1 MLRITATTLFSI
13 FGLVMSGCEA
23 GSTVES
29 SPAVRP
35 ARLITVSAG
44 DHSTPTQ
51 FVGKVA
57 AAHTVEL
64 GFEIDGTLQQLP
76 LPEGALVQ
84 AGDIIAQLDPER
96 FELALESAQA
106 DHELAEKTLSRVES
120 LKASGTV
127 SQAELDEAVARAKLT
142 GLAVE
147 TAQKD
152 LDDTVLRAPFAGQL
166 IKRLVENFSP
176 VARLSPVIRLAPVE
190 RIEVVIGVPEQLMAR
205 LNPATLSKAAVRF
218 TADSDRLFEA
228 QWLDYEAE
236 ASRDTQTYDVRFSLI
251 DTPPWPVLPGMTA
264 TVLLSMA
271 TPDVS
276 VIQLPISAVQSDA
289 EGNFFVWK
297 VERGTSLVTK
307 RPIEVGVPSR
317 NHVPVL
323 SGLQLGEQ
331 VVAAGGAWLYDG
343 MQVRPLGDG

>member
-1 MLRITATTLFSI
+1 MLRPVFIALWVI
-13 FGLVMSGCEA
+13 AGLSGCGA
-23 GSTVES
+23 DSTVET

-35 ARLITVSAG
+35 ARLITVGAG
-44 DHSTPTQ
+44 DHSAPSQ

-57 AAHTVEL
+57 PAHTVEL
-64 GFEIDGTLQQLP
+64 GFEIDGTLRQLP
-76 LPEGALVQ
+76 LSEGTLVQ
-84 AGDIIAQLDPER
+84 AGDVIAQLNPER

-106 DHELAEKTLSRVES
+106 DHELAEKALSRVES

-166 IKRLVENFSP
+166 TKRLAENFSP

-205 LNPATLSKAAVRF
+205 LNPATLSSAAVRF
-218 TADSDRLFEA
+218 TADPERLFEA
-228 QWLDYEAE
+228 HWLDYEAE
-236 ASRDTQTYDVRFSLI
+236 ASRDTQTYDVRFSLTE
-251 DTPPWPVLPGMTA
+251 TPPWPVLPGMTA

-271 TPDVS
+271 TPDDA
-276 VIQLPISAVQSDA
+276 VIQLPLSAVQSDA
-289 EGNFFVWK
+289 AGNFFAWTVK
-297 VERGTSLVTK
+297 RDTSQVTK

-317 NHVPVL
+317 QQVPVL
-323 SGLQLGEQ
+323 SGLELGEQ
-331 VVAAGGAWLYDG
+331 VVAAGGAWLHDG
-343 MQVRPLGDG
+343 MQVRPLGDD

>member
-1 MLRITATTLFSI
+1 MLRSVFAMLWLLA
-13 FGLVMSGCEA
+13 GLAGCGA
-23 GSTVES
+23 DSTVETA
-29 SPAVRP
+29 PAVRP
-35 ARLITVSAG
+35 ARLITVGAGNHSAP
-44 DHSTPTQ
+44 SQ

-57 AAHTVEL
+57 PAHTVEL
-64 GFEIDGTLQQLP
+64 GFEIDGTLKQLP

-84 AGDIIAQLDPER
+84 AGDIIAQLNPER
-96 FELALESAQA
+96 FELALASAQA

-120 LKASGTV
+120 LKTSGTV

-152 LDDTVLRAPFAGQL
+152 LDDTLLRAPFAGQL
-166 IKRLVENFSP
+166 TKRLAENFSP

-205 LNPATLSKAAVRF
+205 LNPSTLQSAAVRF
-218 TADSDRLFEA
+218 TVDPDRLFEA

-251 DTPPWPVLPGMTA
+251 EIPPWPVLPGMTA

-271 TPDVS
+271 TPSDA
-276 VIQLPISAVQSDA
+276 VIQLPLSAVQSDA
-289 EGNFFVWK
+289 AGKFFVWT
-297 VERGTSLVTK
+297 VERDTSQVTK
-307 RPIEVGVPSR
+307 RPIEVGMPSR
-317 NHVPVL
+317 KHVPVL
-323 SGLQLGEQ
+323 AGLELGEQ
-331 VVAAGGAWLYDG
+331 VVVAGGAWLYDG
-343 MQVRPLGDG
+343 MQVRPLEDS